1 MDSITLDSSD
11 SKLDAEFDR
20 SLADMKPYV
29 LKLPHK
35 TERQRCALWIKKLCE
50 PVAPGPTARKNRNMY
65 AELLLHMLKRGVL
78 EGPFN
83 HRPDPGPLKTLPS
96 YMSIYFDDVPKSTV
110 PKSKVTE
117 QNQRVPDWVAGE
129 LDDTLASSLLSRV
142 EDPGSLST
150 SRHHP
155 HRYSSL
161 RKSPQHSTG
170 VESML
175 RDRGA
180 HRREENGADS
190 RASRT
195 LYSSRT
201 KPSFSLSSDESE
213 EETRRPRSKSPLAPV
228 RTSPIKPRTTMTRS
242 STSTGYGSSSLR
254 GHEDSTLGRLQEK
267 ELEMRTK
274 LLQSRFHEE
283 MLVLQQKHDG
293 AVQKI
298 LDRKNEEMEDVKQHY
313 RGKQQEL
320 EEQVKKLEKKCQSL
334 VKESQVIRENRDRQI
349 AELKKMTEQTTAST
363 QNEYEKRLHDMVA
376 DFEQEKFDMQKQHT
390 KNIQELLDDTNNRLQ
405 KMEQEY
411 QAQTAS
417 TGSVV
422 KELEARVAQLT
433 KDVESSVAERNRLS
447 TEKLQLEH
455 RCSEISGDL
464 ADWQAKFDA
473 LERNSERL
481 KEDHEQELRTLR
493 NKSEASVE
501 YLRQENSLAAA
512 RAQDQIG
519 DLEAHVSQLKQSLQ
533 ESEHER
539 QRQIRELEAVHQQD
553 KMHKENL
560 HEKKVRALHSELEQE
575 KADALKKIRKLEEA
589 IKDKDEQIQKMAEIQ
604 KFQTQ
609 QADLALED
617 FKRQVEK
624 NSNQV
629 YADMKSQMEKV
640 EADLERSKILRE
652 KQQREFQRQLEEER
666 QRNEHKMLE
675 LKVLLEQEKQQMLR
689 THQNEKD
696 VLQHEHEKALESLE
710 DRLRANMGEVS
721 RQAEE
726 RKDRDLKTISEMEQQ
741 TRELREEVIQAN
753 ALRKQ
758 QLVELGLLREEEK
771 QKATR
776 ELEATVNKFKSELEQ
791 QKLQLQ
797 REHATEMEQSLE
809 KTNSRLKQIEREYT
823 QRLTKQSETISELQD
838 TIQQIREDSGRQL
851 TDADRR
857 LQDSQTRQGEE
868 VQTLK
873 RQHSA
878 ALRGL
883 QQDVDTH
890 KGHARSLEK
899 RLQQQEI
906 DQQEKLT
913 HLQQQYEDRMRGLM
927 PASLRQ
933 ELEDTIASL
942 KAQVNS
948 LQQRASI
955 LQEELDAKSRY

>member
-1 MDSITLDSSD
+1 MESVTVDSSD

-50 PVAPGPTARKNRNMY
+50 PVAPGPTTRKNRNMY

-83 HRPDPGPLKTLPS
+83 HRPGPGPLKTLPS
-96 YMSIYFDDVPKSTV
+96 YMSIYFDDVPKSTI

-117 QNQRVPDWVAGE
+117 QNPGIPDWVAGE
-129 LDDTLASSLLSRV
+129 LDDTLASSFVSRSMEEPGTLSN
-142 EDPGSLST
+142 
-150 SRHHP
+150 SRHQP
-155 HRYSSL
+155 
-161 RKSPQHSTG
+161 
-170 VESML
+170 
-175 RDRGA
+175 
-180 HRREENGADS
+180 HRREQNGADS
-190 RASRT
+190 RASRV
-195 LYSSRT
+195 LYSSRR
-201 KPSFSLSSDESE
+201 KPSFLLSSDDSE
-213 EETRRPRSKSPLAPV
+213 EETRRPHPKSPLAPV
-228 RTSPIKPRTTMTRS
+228 RTTPVKPRTTMTRS
-242 STSTGYGSSSLR
+242 STSTGYGSSSIR
-254 GHEDSTLGRLQEK
+254 DHEESTLGRLHEK

-274 LLQSRFHEE
+274 LLESRFHEE

-349 AELKKMTEQTTAST
+349 VELKKMTEQTTAST

-411 QAQTAS
+411 QAQAAS

-422 KELEARVAQLT
+422 RELEARVAQLT

-455 RCSEISGDL
+455 RCSEISGEL
-464 ADWQAKFDA
+464 SDWQAKFDA

-501 YLRQENSLAAA
+501 YLKQENTLAAA
-512 RAQDQIG
+512 KAHDHIG

-539 QRQIRELEAVHQQD
+539 QRQMRELEAVHQQD

-575 KADALKKIRKLEEA
+575 KADALKKIRKLEESF
-589 IKDKDEQIQKMAEIQ
+589 KDKDEQIQKMAEIQ

-609 QADLALED
+609 QADKALED
-617 FKRQVEK
+617 FKRQVER

-666 QRNEHKMLE
+666 QRKEHKMLE
-675 LKVLLEQEKQQMLR
+675 VKVALEQEKQQMLR
-689 THQNEKD
+689 NHQNEKD
-696 VLQHEHEKALESLE
+696 VLQHEHEKAVESLV
-710 DRLRANMGEVS
+710 DRLRANMGEVN

-741 TRELREEVIQAN
+741 IRELREEVIQAN

-776 ELEATVNKFKSELEQ
+776 STQELEATVNKFKSELEQ

-809 KTNSRLKQIEREYT
+809 MTNSRLKQIEKEYT

-878 ALRGL
+878 ALRSL

-890 KGHARSLEK
+890 KGQARSLEK

-948 LQQRASI
+948 VQQRAII
-955 LQEELDAKSRY
+955 LQEELDAKSRR